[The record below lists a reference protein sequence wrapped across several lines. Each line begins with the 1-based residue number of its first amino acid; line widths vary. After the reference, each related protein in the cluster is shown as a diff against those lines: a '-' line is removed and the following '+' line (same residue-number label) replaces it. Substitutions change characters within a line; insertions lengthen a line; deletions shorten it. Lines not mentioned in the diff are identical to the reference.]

1 MTRQE
6 YQKMKQKEISLEKL
20 LANIREKTRE
30 FDNEE
35 NRKQLNGLIGRC
47 FKPSMRSKAL
57 VFKYD
62 ENDDRMYYV
71 EANKEDNEICVSREI
86 SMSSSVYIQNEISRE
101 DFLKDYNAVLANIE
115 AFLNIGFSITG
126 EKNDNM

>member
-1 MTRQE
+1 MTQQE
-6 YQKMKQKEISLEKL
+6 YQEMKQKERFLEKQ
-20 LANIREKTRE
+20 LANIRKKTRE

-35 NRKQLNGLIGRC
+35 NRKQLNGLIGHC
-47 FKPSMRSKAL
+47 FKPSMKSKAL

-62 ENDDRMYYV
+62 EKDNRMYYV
-71 EANKEDNEICVSREI
+71 EVNKEDNEIYVSREI

-126 EKNDNM
+126 GEK